1 MVGRVL
7 FYYAVEEKW
16 KTNYYLLTLH
26 MAFGEFYYFLGDSPG
41 HLVKYWFNHKT
52 PLWSYG
58 LFFFLD
64 GPFCTVYLLLVIWKT
79 ETCNFIMHCTFICTF
94 TNFQFSLH
102 ILLTLFLVCMLFC
115 IALYFYNLHP
125 YVSSI
130 WGKDI
135 SLGTIEVL
143 SDLEN
148 CCQWWWAIT
157 VLFYIKPN
165 EL

>member
-1 MVGRVL
+1 MKNKLLFVDLAYGFWWILLLSGGLTRTSSEVL
-7 FYYAVEEKW
+7 IY
-16 KTNYYLLTLH
+16 
-26 MAFGEFYYFLGDSPG
+26 
-41 HLVKYWFNHKT
+41 HKT